1 MINKTLRIISLF
13 NPKSHYICIMMNNL
27 SKNISISDSLKDG
40 LKKLGFIS
48 ETENDSLLFF
58 IKERENYS
66 STPEIWFQLEKASL
80 YKADAVFF
88 KKGIKDNDYIAQI
101 YIYDHTS
108 KNVANLKEVTE
119 IHKNIWTGGDIPIV
133 CFFSKTEIKILDTT
147 KPIIE
152 KDGIFSPEYLIE
164 NLKKITVAHKIYNQ
178 SFAQKIKAGTYWDN
192 SNVDFNK
199 HSAYSKLTS
208 LLRRVID
215 KFTQDLG
222 FKCRKDIVQKLI
234 IQCILVK
241 YLEEREDQEGNRVFP
256 TEFFKKYNNATQ
268 FSDVLEN
275 GNVFAF
281 FKDLNDNHFN
291 GGIFHWEEDILKLF
305 DGKVEPFIYLSKVL
319 RGYIDTNDQQ
329 LIEFE
334 DNFSRLY
341 SFNFIPVELISRLYE
356 EFIIKDE
363 EKEKGVAYTPAH
375 LVRLLVNEAMPIN
388 TPPTNLEYFKIL
400 DPACGSAIFL
410 VVAFKRIVEWWRINN
425 NYNKP
430 TLENLKA
437 LLKTVYGVD
446 LDPKA
451 VQISIFS
458 LCIALCDELSPKE
471 IWNELKFD
479 KLENNQIFTEN
490 FFDWKKK
497 YKDFKF
503 DIVIG
508 NPPFVRG
515 GLEDKYKT
523 WEINNNITIEI
534 PQNQIALKF
543 LAESLSLLKEEGL
556 SCLIVKALPLLYSNS
571 PTSKEYLEALTRRFH
586 INQIFDFT
594 PLARNGVLWDGADVD
609 TAAVFVTK
617 KEPDFSKNVLHAIFR
632 RTKANKERIY
642 FEIDKYDL
650 HFILRDSVYTEK
662 YIFKT
667 NLLGGGRLKNLLYRF
682 DHHLTL
688 EKYLRENDC
697 DANEGF
703 QFGKQD
709 KAKKSEDF
717 MYTYKSLPTE
727 AFFEERID
735 FSELDYINSSKR
747 FIYIPDKY
755 CFESPNLL
763 IKENIGKREIPIHL
777 NEKLNFT
784 YKHDIIGITSKNKNI
799 FPLQFLYNSFKK
811 NKELYRVYIYL
822 TSSRILVGR
831 NSSIL
836 KEDIMR
842 LPVLDESFELSSI
855 EQNVVK
861 DVLDYTQYFIRR
873 PETATALKPLE
884 DTERELAFYG
894 DEFSKTINKLYADKP
909 NSFKLTNIIHFQKE
923 SLIGVLFSYDEYK
936 ITTPQII
943 TENELTGIDGLIN
956 FNINESLSATR
967 IIQYY
972 APNKV
977 LLIKPN
983 QKRYWLASIAYRDAD
998 SVFADILNNQ

>member
-1 MINKTLRIISLF
+1 
-13 NPKSHYICIMMNNL
+13 MMNNL
-27 SKNISISDSLKDG
+27 SKNTSISDSLKEG

-48 ETENDSLLFF
+48 ETENGSLLFF

-66 STPEIWFQLEKASL
+66 SIPDIWFQLERASL

-88 KKGIKDNDYIAQI
+88 KKGIKNCDYIAQI
-101 YIYDHTS
+101 YIYDRTS
-108 KNVANLKEVTE
+108 KSVADLKEVTE

-133 CFFSKTEIKILDTT
+133 CIFSRTEIKILDTT
-147 KPIIE
+147 KPIVE
-152 KDGIFSPEYLIE
+152 KEGVFSPEYLIE
-164 NLKKITVAHKIYNQ
+164 NLKNISVADKIYNE

-199 HSAYSKLTS
+199 HSAYSKLTA

-215 KFTQDLG
+215 KFTQDSGL
-222 FKCRKDIVQKLI
+222 KSRKEIVQKLI

-241 YLEEREDQEGNRVFP
+241 YLEEREDREGNRVFP

-268 FSDVLEN
+268 FSDVLED

-291 GGIFHWEEDILKLF
+291 GGIFYWGEDVLKLF
-305 DGKVEPFIYLSKVL
+305 DGKIESFTYLSKVL
-319 RGYIDTNDQQ
+319 RGYLDTNDQQ

-388 TPPTNLEYFKIL
+388 TPPASLGNFKIL

-425 NYNKP
+425 NYKKP
-430 TLENLKA
+430 TLEDLKI
-437 LLKTVYGVD
+437 LLRSVYGVD

-479 KLENNQIFTEN
+479 KLEDNQIFTEN

-497 YKDFKF
+497 YKDLRF

-523 WEINNNITIEI
+523 WEIDNNTTIEI

-543 LAESLSLLKEEGL
+543 LAESLSLLKEDGL

-609 TAAVFVTK
+609 TAAVFVSK
-617 KEPDFSKNVLHAIFR
+617 KTPDFSKNVLHAIFR

-650 HFILRDSVYTEK
+650 HFILRDSIYSQK
-662 YIFKT
+662 YVFKT
-667 NLLGGGRLKNLLYRF
+667 NLLGGGRLHNLISKYKNWNAIDEFLIN
-682 DHHLTL
+682 
-688 EKYLRENDC
+688 NDC
-697 DANEGF
+697 QANEGF
-703 QFGKQD
+703 IKGNEGKEQ
-709 KAKKSEDF
+709 KDF
-717 MYTYKSLPTE
+717 MYEYQVLPTK
-727 AFFEERID
+727 AFDENGID
-735 FSELDYINSSKR
+735 FGQLDTP
-747 FIYIPDKY
+747 FDKSQKFVSTKSNLTY
-755 CFESPNLL
+755 EYPNLI
-763 IKENIGKREIPIHL
+763 IKENIGENKIPVYL
-777 NEKLNFT
+777 NESRNFT
-784 YKHDIIGITSKNKNI
+784 FRHKLIGIYSLKKEI
-799 FPLQFLYNSFKK
+799 SPIKYIYNSFSRHQD
-811 NKELYRVYIYL
+811 LLRLIVFA
-822 TSSRILVGR
+822 TSSQALVSK
-831 NSSIL
+831 NTAIL

-842 LPVLDESFELSSI
+842 LPVLDESFELSST

-861 DVLDYTQYFIRR
+861 DVLNYTQYFIRR
-873 PETATALKPLE
+873 PETAVALKALK
-884 DTERELAFYG
+884 DTKSELVFYG
-894 DEFSKTINKLYADKP
+894 DEFSKAINELYADNQ

-923 SLIGVLFSYDEYK
+923 NLIGVLFSYDEYK
-936 ITTPQII
+936 IAAPQII

-977 LLIKPN
+977 LFVKPN

>member
-1 MINKTLRIISLF
+1 
-13 NPKSHYICIMMNNL
+13 MMNNL
-27 SKNISISDSLKDG
+27 SKNTSISDYLKDG

-101 YIYDHTS
+101 YIYDRTS
-108 KNVANLKEVTE
+108 KNVADLKEVTE

-133 CFFSKTEIKILDTT
+133 CIFSKTEIKILDTT
-147 KPIIE
+147 KPIVE
-152 KDGIFSPEYLIE
+152 KKGVFSPEYLIE
-164 NLKKITVAHKIYNQ
+164 NLKNISVADKIYNE
-178 SFAQKIKAGTYWDN
+178 SFAQKIKSGTYWDN

-199 HSAYSKLTS
+199 HSAYSKLTA

-215 KFTQDLG
+215 KFTLNSG
-222 FKCRKDIVQKLI
+222 LKSRKDIVQKLI

-241 YLEEREDQEGNRVFP
+241 YLEEREDRDGNRVFP
-256 TEFFKKYNNATQ
+256 KEFFKKYNNATQ

-275 GNVFAF
+275 GDVFAF

-291 GGIFHWEEDILKLF
+291 GGIFHWERDVLKLF
-305 DGKVEPFIYLSKVL
+305 DGKVEPFTYLSKVL
-319 RGYIDTNDQQ
+319 RGYLDTNDQQ

-388 TPPTNLEYFKIL
+388 TPSTNLENFKIL

-430 TLENLKA
+430 TLENLKT
-437 LLKTVYGVD
+437 LLRAVYGVD

-471 IWNELKFD
+471 IWYELKFD
-479 KLENNQIFTEN
+479 RLEENQIFTEN
-490 FFDWKKK
+490 FFDWTKKHK
-497 YKDFKF
+497 NLEF

-515 GLEDKYKT
+515 GLETEYKT
-523 WEINNNITIEI
+523 WRISENLTVEI

-543 LAESLSLLKEEGL
+543 LAESLLLLKKEGL
-556 SCLIVKALPLLYSNS
+556 SCLIIKSSPLLYSNS
-571 PTSKEYLEALTRRFH
+571 NNSKKYLKALTH
-586 INQIFDFT
+586 EYYINQIFDFT
-594 PLARNGVLWDGADVD
+594 ALARNGVLWDGVDVD
-609 TAAVFVTK
+609 TAAIFVTNK
-617 KEPDFSKNVLHAIFR
+617 KPDFETNVLHAVFR

-650 HFILRDSVYTEK
+650 HFILRQDIYSKAYVYK
-662 YIFKT
+662 M
-667 NLLGGGRLKNLLYRF
+667 NLLGGGRISNLLHRLSYYK
-682 DHHLTL
+682 TL
-688 EKYLRENDC
+688 FESKELYNIEIE
-697 DANEGF
+697 EGF
-703 QFGKQD
+703 EINKDGNNNPDFLYELRTLPSCNLGEEGITIPY
-709 KAKKSEDF
+709 EDF
-717 MYTYKSLPTE
+717 PKMDKSI
-727 AFFEERID
+727 R
-735 FSELDYINSSKR
+735 FSKSSNEIIFR
-747 FIYIPDKY
+747 H
-755 CFESPNLL
+755 PNIL
-763 IKENIGKREIPIHL
+763 IKENISLPIIY
-777 NEKLNFT
+777 NKT
-784 YKHDIIGITSKNKNI
+784 HDFSFPRKIIGIASNDKDQKVLDQIYHTLIKNKK
-799 FPLQFLYNSFKK
+799 LYQFFIAITSAQVLVIKNSALYF
-811 NKELYRVYIYL
+811 
-822 TSSRILVGR
+822 
-831 NSSIL
+831 
-836 KEDIMR
+836 EDIKR
-842 LPVLDESFELSSI
+842 LPLAKDSFELSDT
-855 EQNVVK
+855 EKNVIN

-873 PETATALKPLE
+873 PETATALKALKDAE
-884 DTERELAFYG
+884 KEIIFYG
-894 DEFSKTINKLYADKP
+894 NEFSKAINELYADNKD
-909 NSFKLTNIIHFQKE
+909 SFKLTNIIHFQKE
-923 SLIGVLFSYDEYK
+923 NLIGVLFSYDEST
-936 ITTPQII
+936 IVVPQII
-943 TENELTGIDGLIN
+943 TENELTGINGLTN

-977 LLIKPN
+977 LFVKPN